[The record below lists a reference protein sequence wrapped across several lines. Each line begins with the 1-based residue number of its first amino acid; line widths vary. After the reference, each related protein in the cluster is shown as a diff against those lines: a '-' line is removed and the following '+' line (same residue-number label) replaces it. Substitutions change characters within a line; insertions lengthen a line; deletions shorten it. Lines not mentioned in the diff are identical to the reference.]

1 MAFIF
6 GTSTT
11 YQTFAS
17 IVRRCAIGTSLHA
30 IVAVADGG
38 TGYVAGNILT
48 VSGGTSV
55 IAAQIEVLT
64 VGGGGEILTARIR
77 NAGLYTATP
86 ANDAT
91 VTGGAGSG
99 AEFTLTWDTNG
110 WLDRRSVG
118 CPEAL
123 ASAAVAAGG
132 TGYTV
137 GDILTIDGGTF
148 SRPATVRVATAPS
161 GVVGTVTVEDWGDY
175 TTAPS
180 NPASTTGGTGS
191 GCTLNLTFG
200 SGEREVILEGE
211 GSGSDEIFVGYRSFF
226 DSGSGA
232 RNLCLNGF
240 TGFSAGLLYDNQ
252 PGRSP
257 GLNTSSSG
265 VDLGGCYVLLT
276 STTVTWWISVT
287 PRRIVGVAKT
297 GTCYSSFYLGFINP
311 MATGGEYPYP
321 LFIGGTTSE
330 RFRTPGTSIISSSG
344 IVDPVRDS
352 TADVGPCLLRDPSG
366 VWQSVHNST
375 NGSPRTSTPQ
385 GVQIAPTGSLNIITF
400 LSGDDWYNT
409 TTNTWAQ
416 YIPTAGD
423 PGTTSNRLLRTTQ
436 SGGDYVVRIPATII
450 WSSGS
455 VPGGIYG
462 ELDGCF
468 WFDTAGTIVAENRF
482 TDGTQR
488 FTCFQEGV
496 RADNWSLWALRED

>member
-30 IVAVADGG
+30 IAAVADGG

-110 WLDRRSVG
+110 WLDRRAVG

-148 SRPATVRVATAPS
+148 SRPATVRVATAPA

-175 TTAPS
+175 TTAPG

-200 SGEREVILEGE
+200 SGEREIIMEGE
-211 GSGSDEIFVGYRSFF
+211 GSGTDEIYVGWKTFSN
-226 DSGSGA
+226 SSSGA
-232 RNLCLNGF
+232 RNMIVHGF
-240 TGFSAGLLYDNQ
+240 TGFTAGLPYNDQ

-257 GLNTSSSG
+257 GLETSSSG
-265 VDLGGCYVLLT
+265 VDFGGCYVLL
-276 STTVTWWISVT
+276 SNATVTWWLSIT
-287 PRRIVGVAKT
+287 PRRIVGVAKV
-297 GTCYSSFYLGFINP
+297 GTCYSCFHLGFLNP
-311 MATGGEYPYP
+311 FATGNEWPYP
-321 LFIGGTTSE
+321 IYIAGSTTE
-330 RFRTPGTSIISSSG
+330 RFQVPSTSTIGTSGFMDPVQVSSNRSGPGLLRTPTGTWVDIWNSTGVSTSRASNSGGIQVFPAGRVSS
-344 IVDPVRDS
+344 
-352 TADVGPCLLRDPSG
+352 PSG
-366 VWQSVHNST
+366 VPFEDS
-375 NGSPRTSTPQ
+375 
-385 GVQIAPTGSLNIITF
+385 
-400 LSGDDWYNT
+400 WYNSSLSWT
-409 TTNTWAQ
+409 SFIPTTNL
-416 YIPTAGD
+416 
-423 PGTTSNRLLRTTQ
+423 PGTQQDRLLRTPF
-436 SGGDYVVRIPATII
+436 SGGDRFIRIPGTLIGTA
-450 WSSGS
+450 
-455 VPGGIYG
+455 PNNIYG
-462 ELDGCF
+462 EIDGCF
-468 WFDTAGTIVAENRF
+468 WFDAAATGIVPENRF
-482 TDGTQR
+482 TDGDQR
-488 FTCFQEGV
+488 FTVFQNGT
-496 RADNWSLWALRED
+496 RTDNWALWALRED